1 VQEKMVLK
9 YSLRK
14 TLAEYNFACSEE
26 AEIDKLY
33 NTGKKGMSK
42 ISLNSDK
49 IRRVLV
55 VAETIVWICR
65 VGLVHRLFNLFSFT

>member
-1 VQEKMVLK
+1 MVLK

-14 TLAEYNFACSEE
+14 TLAEYSFACSAE

-33 NTGKKGMSK
+33 NTVKKEMSK

-55 VAETIVWICR
+55 VAETIVWMCH
-65 VGLVHRLFNLFSFT
+65 VGLVHCLFNLFSFT